1 MNVTE
6 SILNF
11 LIDIVVWLLDFILSL
26 LPSPPTLQIPV
37 PQLFA
42 DLLSDVF
49 GTASQFLLPMF
60 LWFIG
65 RQIWFK

>member
-11 LIDIVVWLLDFILSL
+11 LIDIVLWLLDFILGL
-26 LPSPPTLQIPV
+26 LPSPPELQIPV
-37 PQLFA
+37 PQIIA
-42 DLLSDVF
+42 DLLSDAF
-49 GTASQFLLPMF
+49 STASFFLFPMF